1 MISFVRTCFFAFVF
15 GSVTYA
21 SIQDCGLGKSLF
33 NITDLA
39 LTPDPPVP
47 GSSIAMTFQFINPGE
62 PITDGS
68 VTTSV
73 TLNFIPFAPSVE
85 PLCTNTQCPLGTGF
99 NDRSTK
105 GTTPTSVQ
113 GKVVTKIV
121 WAATNGSQL
130 ACIATSF
137 SLLSSNGNTARK
149 SLRGSKLIL
158 EFRHAKRIHQM
169 FRSNAKPNTALV
181 VYKRK
186 PIYAIEYAKVP
197 YNASN
202 TMCFPSEAPLL
213 TTFTD
218 TYPLVVWR
226 PKSNALR
233 FNSF

>member
-1 MISFVRTCFFAFVF
+1 MLSFVRTCFFAMVF

-21 SIQDCGLGKSLF
+21 SIQDCGLGKSVF

-47 GSSIAMTFQFINPGE
+47 GSSIAMTFQFNNPGG
-62 PITDGS
+62 PVTDGS

-85 PLCTNTQCPLGTGF
+85 PLCTNTQCPLVTGF

-121 WAATNGSQL
+121 WAATDGSQL

-137 SLLSSNGNTARK
+137 SLLSSDGNTTRK
-149 SLRGSKLIL
+149 SLRGSKTIL
-158 EFRHAKRIHQM
+158 EFRHAKRIRLM
-169 FRSNAKPNTALV
+169 FRSKSEKNRSLV
-181 VYKRK
+181 IYKYK
-186 PIYAIEYAKVP
+186 PIYPMDYAKVP

-202 TMCFPSEAPLL
+202 TMCLPSEAPLL

-218 TYPLVVWR
+218 TYPLIVWR
-226 PKSNALR
+226 PKLNALR